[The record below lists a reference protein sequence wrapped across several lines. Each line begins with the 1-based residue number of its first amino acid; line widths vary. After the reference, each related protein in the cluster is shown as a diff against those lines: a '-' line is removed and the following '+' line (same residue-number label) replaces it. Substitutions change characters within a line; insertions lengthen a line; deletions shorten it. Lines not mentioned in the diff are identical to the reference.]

1 MVMQSLWWLAA
12 YVHRHNFRAAWLHIG
27 SVPIGAWKWHFPPF
41 KEIMTDWSTDLP
53 TDRPSDKPG
62 HREVP
67 LAYNLKE
74 WLNEERNQE
83 KKRDVLTG
91 KYFWNVS
98 SSSCKPSLMPEID
111 ISSSPPHPSRTQ
123 NKFFP
128 NKMSYT
134 TAAAVSSTYTCE
146 PWDKNKWPKERYALW
161 GLWGLTFCLYNERTV
176 TDWKK
181 YL

>member
-12 YVHRHNFRAAWLHIG
+12 YVHRLTNW
-27 SVPIGAWKWHFPPF
+27 
-41 KEIMTDWSTDLP
+41 
-53 TDRPSDKPG
+53 PSDKPG

-67 LAYNLKE
+67 LAYNLILKE

-134 TAAAVSSTYTCE
+134 TAAVSSTYTCE